1 MIIHTIL
8 YGIDRRV
15 CQMSKLAIV
24 LIGYNRAQAMQSVL
38 SSLQRI
44 DTDRK
49 DLTLVLS
56 IEGEAT
62 QDVVDVANSFEWP
75 FGDKIIVRHEQRLGL
90 RNHFIWVGDQTETY
104 ENVIFLEDDLYV
116 SPYII
121 DCAEAFIEKYSSDGR
136 IAGGSFYSPL
146 VCEFNSRRFYQIED
160 GGDSY
165 FFQHPY
171 WGNLWMKD
179 KWASFRE
186 WFKTYERKDEILPIY
201 VRGWKKTSFKVVYIQ
216 YLIETGTY
224 IVYPRISVVNNM
236 GIAGHHNSKNNVTYQ
251 VPILTKRRDYN
262 LLDFDD
268 SYAIYDAGFEIIP
281 NVLKRLNPKLEA
293 YDFQVDLQKTQDHYT
308 KEYVLTFGKSDKAI
322 LRFNGHMKPYETA
335 IAMDI
340 SGEEIILIKKEELA
354 ESQSNRSLWFYDF
367 LHNNVVTDR
376 RALYF
381 LQDLSKLLAK
391 NTIKRL
397 HIKK

>member
-1 MIIHTIL
+1 
-8 YGIDRRV
+8 
-15 CQMSKLAIV
+15 MSKLAIV
-24 LIGYNRAQAMQSVL
+24 LIGYNRAKAMQGVL
-38 SSLQRI
+38 SSLKRI
-44 DTDRK
+44 DTARK
-49 DLTLVLS
+49 DITLVLS

-62 QDVVDVANSFEWP
+62 QDVIDVADSFKWN
-75 FGDKIIVRHEQRLGL
+75 FGKKEIVRHEERLGL
-90 RNHFIWVGDQTETY
+90 RNHFIWVGDQTEKY

-116 SPYII
+116 SPYLI
-121 DCAEAFIEKYSSDGR
+121 DCAEAFIEKYANDDR

-171 WGNLWMKD
+171 WGNLWMKN
-179 KWASFRE
+179 KWTRFKE
-186 WFKTYERKDEILPIY
+186 WYKTYERRDEILPTY

-216 YLIETGTY
+216 YLIESGTY
-224 IVYPRISVVNNM
+224 IVYPRVSVVNNM
-236 GIAGHHNSKNNVTYQ
+236 GIAGHHNSTNNVTYQ
-251 VPILTKRRDYN
+251 VPILSKRQNYN
-262 LLDFDD
+262 LLNFDE

-281 NVLKRLNPKLEA
+281 EVLRRLNPKLA
-293 YDFQVDLQKTQDHYT
+293 PYDFQVDFQKTQDHYS
-308 KEYVLTFGKSDKAI
+308 KDYVLTFGKSNKAI
-322 LRFNGHMKPYETA
+322 LSFNGHMKPYETA

-340 SGEEIILIKKEELA
+340 SGEEIILVKKEDLA
-354 ESQSNRSLWFYDF
+354 ESKSGRALWFYDF

-391 NTIKRL
+391 STLKRL
-397 HIKK
+397 HIK